1 MKRLFPYPLLTLS
14 LLAMWLLLNQSVSPG
29 HLLLG
34 SAVAIGA
41 SLAMRALGNES
52 PQIRSWRPLPRLLL
66 LLSADVLRSNVAV
79 AKIILSPVRRDRT
92 SSFIRVSLQTQNRY
106 AQAFLAI
113 MMTATP
119 GTLWVQFDRVRGILL
134 VHILDQVG
142 ADAWTRRLQTRYEPL
157 LLDMFG

>member
-14 LLAMWLLLNQSVSPG
+14 LLAMWLLLNRSVSPG

-34 SAVAIGA
+34 SMVAVGA

-52 PQIRSWRPLPRLLL
+52 PQIRSWRPLPRILLL
-66 LLSADVLRSNVAV
+66 LTTDVLRSNIAV
-79 AKIILSPVRRDRT
+79 ARIILSPVQRDGT
-92 SSFIRVSLQTQNRY
+92 SGFIRISLRTRNRHAQT
-106 AQAFLAI
+106 FLAI

-119 GTLWVQFDRVRGILL
+119 GTLWVQFDRVTGILL

-142 ADAWTRRLQTRYEPL
+142 ADGWTRRIQTRYEPL
-157 LLDMFG
+157 LLEMFG